1 MIEIYET
8 LDNMNEEGKYY
19 NVYTVPAGLPISSP
33 FTRLKPDST
42 LINPRF
48 DWLKG
53 EWVSDEVSVLNER
66 ITDLEKRL
74 KELEELSK

>member
-8 LDNMNEEGKYY
+8 LDTVNEEGKYY
-19 NVYTVPAGLPISSP
+19 NVYTVPASLPVSSP
-33 FTRLKPDST
+33 FTRLKPDAT

-53 EWVSDEVSVLNER
+53 EWVSDEVSVLNKR

-74 KELEELSK
+74 NELEELSK

>member
-8 LDNMNEEGKYY
+8 LDTVNEDGKYY
-19 NVYTVPAGLPISSP
+19 NVYTVPASLPVSSP
-33 FTRLKPDST
+33 FTRLTPDAK

>member
-8 LDNMNEEGKYY
+8 LDTVNEEGKYY
-19 NVYTVPAGLPISSP
+19 NVYIVPESLPVSSP
-33 FTRLKPDST
+33 FTRLKPASS

-53 EWVSDEVSVLNER
+53 EWVSDEVSVLNKR
-66 ITDLEKRL
+66 ITDLEKRIN
-74 KELEELSK
+74 ELEELSK